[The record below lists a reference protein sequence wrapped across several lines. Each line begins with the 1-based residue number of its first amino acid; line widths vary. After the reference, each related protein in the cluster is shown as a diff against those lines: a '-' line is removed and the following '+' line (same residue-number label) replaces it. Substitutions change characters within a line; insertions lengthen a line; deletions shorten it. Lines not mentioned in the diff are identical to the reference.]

1 MTLPVAFRTERNIKK
16 AEYTFVMA
24 KQSIVLIILLEDL
37 FFVNNKELLIHI
49 I

>member
-1 MTLPVAFRTERNIKK
+1 M
-16 AEYTFVMA
+16 MA
-24 KQSIVLIILLEDL
+24 KQSIVLIILLEDV